1 MQQAVLET
9 LVVGLIVV
17 VVALAG
23 VLVLVM
29 LRLRRLRADQV
40 RAFEG
45 VEVDVLGA
53 LARHTR
59 RLDGLDEAVA
69 AARTHSETVRHELMR
84 ALSRSGVVRYDA
96 FEDAGGEL
104 SFSLALLDEHD
115 DGVVMTSIN
124 ARAGGRVY
132 LKVITGGVGSAALSE
147 EEAAAVPAARDGEA
161 IRSERSVSAVKRS
174 WRRR

>member
-1 MQQAVLET
+1 MQQAVLEW
-9 LVVGLIVV
+9 LVVGLVAG

-23 VLVLVM
+23 VLTLVL

-69 AARTHSETVRHELMR
+69 AARTHSESVRHELMR
-84 ALSRSGVVRYDA
+84 AFSRSGVVRYDA
-96 FEDAGGEL
+96 FDDAGGEL
-104 SFSLALLDEHD
+104 SFSLALLDEYD
-115 DGVVMTSIN
+115 DGIVVTSIN
-124 ARAGGRVY
+124 ARTGGRVY
-132 LKVITGGVGSAALSE
+132 LKVVTGGMGSAALSD
-147 EEAAAVPAARDGEA
+147 EEAAAVLAARDGDA
-161 IRSERSVSAVKRS
+161 VRSERSVSAAKRS